1 MSLIKQLWI
10 AIIILVALAFGGSF
24 IASTITARNY
34 LQQQL
39 QMKNIDNAASL
50 ALSLSQMN
58 KDPIKIELI
67 LAAQFDTGHYQH
79 IALVDPNGKIISERS
94 SDEPQGKVPQWF
106 KNLVPLNVEP
116 GIAQV
121 QNGWLQFG
129 TLRLESHSGFAY
141 RELWNATLLMLLWS
155 LLMIGASGILGT
167 LALRRILQPLNH
179 IVNQAEAIGDRRFIT
194 IAEPKTMEFKA
205 LVTAMNR
212 LATRIR
218 HMLSEES
225 RRLEQ
230 LRLEANYD
238 PVTGLMNH
246 DYFINRAEAHIANE
260 ESFNGGLLVIS
271 RIAELAQIDRTLGRK
286 ETNALLKRLGEALE
300 GFCGN
305 SNSLMAGRLNGTDLA
320 VFIAHPGD
328 SFALATQI
336 KGILATAAS
345 LEPPYENLRL
355 PTVASRIDGANKIE
369 ACKKSMEAAIA
380 EIGTDITDL
389 PYVLNEDDI
398 EKHQNKNEGEWHKL
412 LVVALESRML
422 KLAHYPVKNANGT
435 LLHHESPVR
444 LQIAPDEPWLAAG
457 EFLPWAIRLDLITR
471 VDNLVAELAIDAL
484 RTQED
489 DIGLNVSTRAMCN
502 PDYVSHLSRLL
513 QDNSVQAS
521 RLWLEVPEQGVF
533 EHLRE
538 FRDFA
543 SRMKPLGCKI
553 GIEHVGMHVARL
565 GELHDLGL
573 DYIKI
578 DASMIRGVDRNPGN
592 KAFLRGLCLIAHTI
606 GWLAIAE
613 GVLNEEELNALP
625 ELGIDAMTGPGVKT

>member
-24 IASTITARNY
+24 IASTITARNF

>member
-389 PYVLNEDDI
+389 PFVLNEDDI
-398 EKHQNKNEGEWHKL
+398 EKRQNKNEGEWHKL